1 MKKLSFAI
9 IGLLIVAMFTS
20 CVRPYDKPEYVEIGP
35 NETAFVVPM
44 FTGKDANGGK
54 VATTDQVQINENE
67 EYFKNKQVSQ
77 KLIQIPHTWIKTGRF
92 TRSGYYKGTVRV
104 ITVDLTPVSGSW
116 LKEDANAVKV
126 ETKASQGITIPMS
139 YTIRVK
145 NEDAALYLSFYKSV
159 DFKSNVIDTQVN
171 RYFTAEA
178 AKYFHEVEYK
188 DIASQR
194 DIIIAKAVEA
204 TRNYFK
210 ERGVTIDQLAIVDG
224 LVYDDPALQK
234 NIDEQAKVQANIVL
248 EKQKA
253 DLIEVQRQNK
263 IKEANIDADVARAK
277 ASTLDLELK
286 RKRGEQEIENTKI
299 IAQAQ
304 AEAIKQGKY
313 APVPDTVV
321 VQDLKALG
329 SVRGLLQPNE

>member
-1 MKKLSFAI
+1 MKKLSIAL
-9 IGLLIVAMFTS
+9 IGLLFMAMFTS
-20 CVRPYDKPEYVEIGP
+20 CVRPYDKPEYVEIGA
-35 NETAFVVPM
+35 NETAFVIPM
-44 FTGKDANGGK
+44 FTGDDVTGK
-54 VATTDQVQINENE
+54 KVKTEDQVQINENE
-67 EYFKNKQVSQ
+67 EFFKKNQVSQ
-77 KLIQIPHTWIKTGRF
+77 KLIQIPHTWVKTGRW
-92 TRSGYYKGTVRV
+92 TRSGYYKGIVRV

-116 LKEDANAVKV
+116 LQKDDNAVKV

-139 YTIRVK
+139 YTIRIK
-145 NEDAALYLSFYKSV
+145 PEDAALYLSFYKSV
-159 DFKSNVIDTQVN
+159 NFKENVIDQQVN

-188 DIASQR
+188 DISEQR

-224 LVYDDPALQK
+224 LIYDDPSLQQ
-234 NIDEQAKVQANIVL
+234 NIDEQAKVQAQIVL
-248 EKQKA
+248 EQQKKDLLEKQR
-253 DLIEVQRQNK
+253 ENK
-263 IKEANIDADVARAK
+263 VKEANIEAEVARVK
-277 ASTLDLELK
+277 ASTLDIELK

-329 SVRGLLQPNE
+329 SVRELMQPK